1 MSSKYNCAKAGTSF
15 LKIHNWR
22 DPIGGNLVKPFEL
35 EVMVVSKEDLLRNVV
50 QMLPTASPRDVW
62 SGTNQRRASKFKQ
75 QVVTDLFAAMGWNAG
90 RRRLTHSRKVG
101 A

>member
-22 DPIGGNLVKPFEL
+22 DPIGGNMVKPFEL
-35 EVMVVSKEDLLRNVV
+35 EVMIVSKDLLRNVV
-50 QMLPTASPRDVW
+50 QMLPTASPRGVW

-90 RRRLTHSRKVG
+90 RRRLTHSGKVG

>member
-22 DPIGGNLVKPFEL
+22 DPIGSNMVKPFEL

-50 QMLPTASPRDVW
+50 QMLPTAKP
-62 SGTNQRRASKFKQ
+62 
-75 QVVTDLFAAMGWNAG
+75 
-90 RRRLTHSRKVG
+90 
-101 A
+101 